1 LRDNLEAVEQKL
13 RDRGM
18 DPQETI
24 GKFKDLDERRRALI
38 NKIETYKMGINQLS
52 EAIGQE
58 QQKLRKLPPGP
69 AADQAKKWIED
80 NKVIVKGDKDKLA
93 YHEPELHE
101 VQAQVDA
108 IVRSIPNLP
117 HSSVPV
123 GQTA

>member
-1 LRDNLEAVEQKL
+1 
-13 RDRGM
+13 
-18 DPQETI
+18 
-24 GKFKDLDERRRALI
+24 I

-123 GQTA
+123 GQSADQNVEARRWGTPPKFDFAPKPHWELGEQLGILDLA